1 MVIAGSIGNEI
12 AGVDADTGNVLWKL
26 PARAPVIN
34 DGLIHDGFLYMGLG
48 KGEFCKIDVK
58 TGRKI
63 WSWTGVQGIFQAQP
77 AVAGG
82 RVVFGAWDRHLY
94 CLNESDGSLLWS
106 WNNGHPQKLY
116 SPGNCVPVI
125 SCGKVFLVAP
135 DRFMTALD
143 LRTGRQLWRSG
154 QFSVRESQCGSVD
167 GKRVYGKTM
176 NGLIIAVDADAP
188 EYRSLWNVDAKFGYE
203 HNPCPLLEHDGI
215 VFAGS
220 RQGILAAADAGTRRL
235 LWTYKC
241 GNSSINKIA
250 AGPDGGIWVTLIEGK
265 IYRFFRDGK

>member
-1 MVIAGSIGNEI
+1 
-12 AGVDADTGNVLWKL
+12 
-26 PARAPVIN
+26 
-34 DGLIHDGFLYMGLG
+34 MGP
-48 KGEFCKIDVK
+48 
-58 TGRKI
+58 
-63 WSWTGVQGIFQAQP
+63 S
-77 AVAGG
+77 
-82 RVVFGAWDRHLY
+82 
-94 CLNESDGSLLWS
+94 SLLS
-106 WNNGHPQKLY
+106 ERVGRIAALELGQR
-116 SPGNCVPVI
+116 SSAEAVFSGNCVPVI
-125 SCGKVFLVAP
+125 SGDKVFLVAP

-143 LRTGRQLWRSG
+143 LQTGRQLWRSG
-154 QFSVRESQCGSVD
+154 QFTVRESQCGSVD

-176 NGLIIAVDADAP
+176 NGRIVAVDAAAP
-188 EYRSLWNVDAKFGYE
+188 EYRCLWNVDAKFGYE

-220 RQGILAAADAGTRRL
+220 RQGILAAVDAGPRRL